1 MLADVD
7 EYTRALMAWTRRNAP
22 LVLLGA
28 ALLTSGVMLLVL
40 TRDLTF
46 FQDTWEFLMNR
57 RDLTASN
64 LLEPHNEHIVLIPV
78 SIEILFLHVF
88 GMSSALPEYLLLIA
102 MTLVSAVLLF
112 VYARRRVGD
121 WPALMVTALLLFIG
135 PAWSDLLWPFELAF
149 VGSILFGIAMLVA
162 LDRKD
167 RAGDVLACIFLTI
180 AAAFSSLGIPFMAAA
195 AVHLLVH
202 RRERG
207 WGRAW
212 FVAIPVVLFGIWYLG
227 WGHDAESHLSLR
239 NVLNSPRFVLEGVAV
254 SLESLLGLSKA
265 PIEGGPETYLGW
277 GEPLLVA
284 AIGLVVVQQI
294 RRPGFS
300 RGFWVVLA
308 AVATNWFLTA
318 FNYVPGREPSTGRY
332 MYAAGAFTLLLAV
345 ELLHGV
351 RFSRRALAVM
361 SVVTLA
367 AVASNLHFFKDGS
380 EWLKNQSVLTK
391 ADLAGIDIARHRVQP
406 EFELA
411 PQIAGTPSLIDV
423 FAGPYL
429 EAEGEFGTP
438 AYTPEELAGAP
449 EPGRRQADVV
459 ISQALPLSAS
469 TSAGTEPPGESCT
482 LGGGPEAPEDTTLAF
497 GVTKILA
504 EPGPEVR
511 IGLARFAQPGQYP
524 VKTAAAPGDSTTLL
538 TIPRDG
544 STLPWRAQIES
555 QQPVYVCS

>member
-1 MLADVD
+1 
-7 EYTRALMAWTRRNAP
+7 MAWTRRNAP

-28 ALLTSGVMLLVL
+28 ALLASGAMLLVL

-57 RDLTASN
+57 RDLTVEN
-64 LLEPHNEHIVLIPV
+64 LLQPHNEHIVLIPV
-78 SIEILFLHVF
+78 SIELFFLHVF

-102 MTLVSAVLLF
+102 MALVSAVLLF

-121 WPALMVTALLLFIG
+121 WPALMATALLLFVG

-149 VGSILFGIAMLVA
+149 VGSVLFGIAMLLA
-162 LDRKD
+162 LDRED
-167 RAGDVLACIFLTI
+167 RTGDVLACVFLAI
-180 AAAFSSLGIPFMAAA
+180 ASAFSSLGIAFMAAG
-195 AVHLLVH
+195 AVHLFVN

-207 WGRAW
+207 WRRAW
-212 FVAIPVVLFGIWYLG
+212 FVAIPVVLFGLWYLG

-239 NVLNSPRFVLEGVAV
+239 NVLNSPRFAFEGMAV

-265 PIEGGPETYLGW
+265 PIEGPPETILGW
-277 GEPLLVA
+277 GEPLLIAALALVA
-284 AIGLVVVQQI
+284 VQQL

-345 ELLHGV
+345 ELLRDV
-351 RFSRRALAVM
+351 RFSRRALAIM
-361 SVVTLA
+361 GVVTVA

-380 EWLKNQSVLTK
+380 DWLKNQSVLTK
-391 ADLAGIDIARHRVQP
+391 ADLAGIDIARDRVP
-406 EFELA
+406 PSFELA

-429 EAEGEFGTP
+429 EAEAEFGTP
-438 AYTPEELAGAP
+438 AYTPQELAEAP
-449 EPGRRQADVV
+449 EPGRRQADLV
-459 ISQALPLSAS
+459 ISQALPLSTS
-469 TSAGTEPPGESCT
+469 TGTGAAAPDKSCA
-482 LGGGPEAPEDTTLAF
+482 LGGGPEAPEDTTVGF

-504 EPGPEVR
+504 EPGPPVT
-511 IGLARFAQPGQYP
+511 ISLARFAEPGQYT
-524 VKTAAAPGDSTTLL
+524 VKTAGAPGDSTTLL

-544 STLPWRAQIES
+544 SSVPWRVRIEA
-555 QQPVYVCS
+555 QQPVYVCG

>member
-1 MLADVD
+1 
-7 EYTRALMAWTRRNAP
+7 MAWTRRNAP

-28 ALLTSGVMLLVL
+28 ALLASAAMLLVL
-40 TRDLTF
+40 TRELTF

-57 RDLTASN
+57 RDLTVDN
-64 LLEPHNEHIVLIPV
+64 LLRPHNEHIVLIPV
-78 SIEILFLHVF
+78 TIELFFLHVF
-88 GMSSALPEYLLLIA
+88 GMGSALPEYLLLVA
-102 MTLVSAVLLF
+102 MVLVAAVLLF

-121 WPALMVTALLLFIG
+121 WLALMAAALLLFVG

-149 VGSILFGIAMLVA
+149 VGSVLFGIAMLVA
-162 LDRKD
+162 LDRED
-167 RAGDVLACIFLTI
+167 RTGDVLACVFLAI
-180 AAAFSSLGIPFMAAA
+180 ASGFSSLGIAFMAAA

-207 WGRAW
+207 WRRGW
-212 FVAIPVVLFGIWYLG
+212 FVAIPVVLFGLWYLG
-227 WGHDAESHLSLR
+227 WGHEAESHLSLR
-239 NVLNSPRFVLEGVAV
+239 NVLDSPRFVVEGVAV

-265 PIEGGPETYLGW
+265 PIQGPPETIIGW

-284 AIGLVVVQQI
+284 AVALVVLQQL

-308 AVATNWFLTA
+308 AVAVNWFLTA

-332 MYAAGAFTLLLAV
+332 MYAAGALTLLLAA
-345 ELLHGV
+345 ELLRGV
-351 RFSRRALAVM
+351 RFSPRALAIM
-361 SVVTLA
+361 GVVTVA

-380 EWLKNQSVLTK
+380 DWLKNQSVLTK
-391 ADLAGIDIARHRVQP
+391 ADLAGIDIARNNVGP

-429 EAEGEFGTP
+429 EAEEDFGTP
-438 AYTPEELAGAP
+438 AYTPQELAHAP

-459 ISQALPLSAS
+459 ISQALPLRTANSSGA
-469 TSAGTEPPGESCT
+469 AAPGKGCA
-482 LGGGPEAPEDTTLAF
+482 LGGGPEAPEDTSLTP

-504 EPGPEVR
+504 EPGPQVT
-511 IGLARFAQPGQYP
+511 ISLARFAEPGEYA
-524 VKTAAAPGDSTTLL
+524 VKTAGAPGDSTTLV
-538 TIPRDG
+538 TIPRDR
-544 STLPWRAQIES
+544 STVPWRVRIEA
-555 QQPVYVCS
+555 QQPVYVCG